1 MEDAAKEGNAVNDAQ
16 LDSESYL
23 VGDSQLVNYSYVPIT
38 FEYVPH
44 TFVYLTY
51 LVINNIAEC
60 KF

>member
-16 LDSESYL
+16 LDSDSYL

-38 FEYVPH
+38 FECEPH